1 MGSGFGGQGQEDPEK
16 PHTHLHTHTQGG
28 HANATQL
35 SEAFQVSEHVRI
47 RINWPILRGLNNN
60 NNNNRLN
67 YMYNI
72 LNNMYIFHIMVEEAS
87 SCCPLVSSLGAG
99 LGLLLLC

>member
-1 MGSGFGGQGQEDPEK
+1 
-16 PHTHLHTHTQGG
+16 
-28 HANATQL
+28 
-35 SEAFQVSEHVRI
+35 
-47 RINWPILRGLNNN
+47 
-60 NNNNRLN
+60 
-67 YMYNI
+67 MYNI